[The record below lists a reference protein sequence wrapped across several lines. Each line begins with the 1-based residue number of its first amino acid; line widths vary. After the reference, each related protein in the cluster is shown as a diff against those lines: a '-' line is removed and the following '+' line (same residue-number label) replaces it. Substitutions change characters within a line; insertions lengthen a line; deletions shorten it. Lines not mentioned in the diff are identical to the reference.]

1 MCGNPAR
8 LLSPV
13 AAVFGA
19 ASDQRKAL
27 RAQEAAQREA
37 SAAAAKTQADAQQA
51 EAKANRQAPNLAS
64 LFKANKVGSAAA
76 TLLTGPSGAPL
87 TNMALGRNTL
97 LGG

>member
-1 MCGNPAR
+1 MCGNPLR
-8 LLSPV
+8 LLSPI

-19 ASDQRKAL
+19 GSDQRKAL
-27 RAQEAAQREA
+27 RAQEAAQRQAAE
-37 SAAAAKTQADAQQA
+37 AAAKTQRDAQQA
-51 EAKANRQAPNLAS
+51 EAKASRQAPDLAS

-76 TLLTGPSGAPL
+76 TLLTGPGGAPL

>member
-1 MCGNPAR
+1 MCGNPLR

-19 ASDQRKAL
+19 GSDQRKAL

-37 SAAAAKTQADAQQA
+37 AAAAAKTQADAQQA
-51 EAKANRQAPNLAS
+51 EAKAQRQAPNLAS

-76 TLLTGPSGAPL
+76 TLLTGPGGAAPPRS
-87 TNMALGRNTL
+87 TLGYNTL